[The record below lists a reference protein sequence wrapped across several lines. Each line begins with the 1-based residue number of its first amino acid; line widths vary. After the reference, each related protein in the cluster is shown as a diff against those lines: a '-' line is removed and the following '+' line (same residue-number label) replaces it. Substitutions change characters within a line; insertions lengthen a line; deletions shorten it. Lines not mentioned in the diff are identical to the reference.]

1 MVNLKIVAS
10 AILATGLLTACQG
23 QNPFKRESNPVKN
36 YPHTLQSGN
45 QPYTPGQKA
54 KKPGGASTSNGA
66 PVSPAKPPCF
76 EPIAVV
82 AEPYQ
87 GNDLLKFVEEVE
99 GSYDLNVTL
108 NGKQTNPLETQKPAD
123 SQFILIARADNVY
136 TYRLIWKPA
145 KGSGAVA
152 AEPLIIGFEG
162 AVPQGSCPQSKNR
175 VSFNVVVSKTND
187 TPSVSF
193 SQMKGKIKFG
203 EKFEFK
209 VIVDDPAATQNKTPV
224 IKVLFSE
231 PRGSAVLNAAAAVI
245 NPNCDESKVLSPA
258 KFEFICKFD
267 SNLIK
272 GVEKLLSTGKEA
284 IASFLVEAT
293 STKSGLNSA
302 PTPQKIKV
310 LFEKIETNK
319 PGVQGA
325 KK

>member
-36 YPHTLQSGN
+36 YPHTMESGN

-54 KKPGGASTSNGA
+54 KKPGSSANNDGAQVT
-66 PVSPAKPPCF
+66 PVVPPCF
-76 EPIAVV
+76 EPISAS
-82 AEPYQ
+82 AEPDH
-87 GNDLLKFVEEVE
+87 GNLLLKFVEEVE
-99 GSYDLNVTL
+99 GSYDINVTL
-108 NGKQTNPLETQKPAD
+108 NGTQKNPLETQKPAD
-123 SQFILIARADNVY
+123 SEFILIARADNVY

-145 KGSGAVA
+145 KGSSTA
-152 AEPLIIGFEG
+152 ATEAITIGFEG

-175 VSFNVVVSKTND
+175 VSFNVVVSKTNE

-193 SQMKGKIKFG
+193 SDMKEKIKFG
-203 EKFEFK
+203 DKFDFK
-209 VIVDDPAATQNKTPV
+209 VIVDDPTALQNRTPV
-224 IKVLFSE
+224 IKVRFSE
-231 PRGSAVLNAAAAVI
+231 ARGSAVLNASAAVTT
-245 NPNCDESKVLSPA
+245 CDESKVLAPT
-258 KFEFICKFD
+258 KFEFVCKFD

-284 IASFLVEAT
+284 LASFQVVAT
-293 STKSGLNSA
+293 STKSGVNSA

-310 LFEKIETNK
+310 LFEKIETPK
-319 PGVQGA
+319 SVPPQGA